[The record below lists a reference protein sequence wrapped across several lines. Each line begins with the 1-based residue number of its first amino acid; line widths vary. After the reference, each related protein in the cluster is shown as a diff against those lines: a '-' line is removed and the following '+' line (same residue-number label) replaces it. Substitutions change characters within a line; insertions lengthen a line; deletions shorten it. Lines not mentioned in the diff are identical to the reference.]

1 MFIDNPPLQEQKIL
15 FNNKEVCFK
24 IQRDDLIDPL
34 VSGNKLRKLKGWYQK
49 AIELGAL
56 KMTWVT
62 FGGAFSNH
70 IIATA
75 AFCNKYSINCIGVI
89 RGDEEFDNHY
99 LIECRKLGMEL
110 EFVSRSEFR
119 SKEELYE
126 RYKQK
131 GYLVIPEG
139 GRGFA
144 GMLGFEEL
152 INSWE
157 IEPEFVVHA
166 SATATTAC
174 GLKKALINRGWN
186 TVVVAVLVLK
196 NLEEQKAATLEFL
209 GTHGGIEFLD
219 GYHMGGYAKTPSI
232 FLEFLKNIESE
243 ISFPIDP
250 VYVGKALFA
259 LLSEDRFNQRNT
271 IFLHTGGQL
280 GRFSDRFI
288 KALY

>member
-1 MFIDNPPLQEQKIL
+1 MFLNNPPLQTQKFL
-15 FNNKEVCFK
+15 FDNTEVCIN

-49 AIELGAL
+49 AVELGAL
-56 KMTWVT
+56 NMTWVT

-75 AFCNKYSINCIGVI
+75 AFCHKYNIKCIGVI

-99 LIECRKLGMEL
+99 LKQCRKFGMKF
-110 EFVSRSEFR
+110 EFVPRSDFR
-119 SKEELYE
+119 MKTDLYNS
-126 RYKQK
+126 YANK
-131 GYLVIPEG
+131 GYFLIPEG
-139 GRGFA
+139 GRGLE
-144 GMLGFEEL
+144 GLLGFEEL

-166 SATATTAC
+166 SATATTTC

-186 TVVVAVLVLK
+186 TTVVPVLVLK
-196 NLEEQKAATLEFL
+196 NLEEQKAATFEFL
-209 GTHGGIEFLD
+209 GSIKGIEFLE
-219 GYHMGGYAKTPSI
+219 GYHMGGYAKTPPS
-232 FLEFLKNIESE
+232 FLEYFRSIESV

-250 VYVGKALFA
+250 VYVGKALYA
-259 LLSEDRFNQRNT
+259 LLNEERFNSKNT

-280 GRFSDRFI
+280 GRYSERFI
-288 KALY
+288 KALD

>member
-1 MFIDNPPLQEQKIL
+1 MFLDNPPLQEQKIV
-15 FNNKEVCFK
+15 FDNKEFCFK

-56 KMTWVT
+56 NITWVT

-70 IIATA
+70 LIATA
-75 AFCNKYSINCIGVI
+75 AFCHKYNIKCIGVI

-99 LIECRKLGMEL
+99 LKECRKFGMKL
-110 EFVSRSEFR
+110 EFISRSEFR
-119 SKEELYE
+119 SKEELYN

-131 GYLVIPEG
+131 GYFVIPEG
-139 GRGFA
+139 GRGLE
-144 GMLGFEEL
+144 GLLGFEEL

-157 IEPEFVVHA
+157 IEPEYVVHA

-174 GLKKALINRGWN
+174 GLKKAIIKRGWN
-186 TVVVAVLVLK
+186 TIVVPVLVLK
-196 NLEEQKAATLEFL
+196 NFEEQKATTLEFL
-209 GTHGGIEFLD
+209 GSTNGIEFLD
-219 GYHMGGYAKTPSI
+219 GYHMGGYAKTPPS
-232 FLEFLKNIESE
+232 FLDFFKNIEYE

-259 LLSEDRFNQRNT
+259 LLNEERFSCNNT

-288 KALY
+288 KALD